1 MKKVTLVVLALLFTC
16 CLSAQNMA
24 ANAPL
29 LGVHAN
35 TLFFMG
41 NNHHAN
47 DLQTIPG
54 FSFSL
59 RYDLNRF
66 GINFQFGN
74 NRMNI
79 REDAVLFTNW
89 TQVQNNIYALYLGYN
104 LFEEFDLLEPRI
116 SFGQI
121 NTRYAH
127 SFKTNQRFLGTG
139 LKYARCV
146 SKWGL
151 FISASADFFFN
162 ISQNID
168 APQAYMQFMNQKRG
182 VQLNLGL
189 EYRLFKN
196 R

>member
-1 MKKVTLVVLALLFTC
+1 MKNVTLVVLALLFTC

-35 TLFFMG
+35 TFFFMG
-41 NNHHAN
+41 KNHHAK
-47 DLQTIPG
+47 DLQTTPG
-54 FSFSL
+54 FSISSRF
-59 RYDLNRF
+59 DFFRF

-79 REDAVLFTNW
+79 QEDAVLFTNW

-104 LFEEFDLLEPRI
+104 LFEELDLLEPRI

-139 LKYARCV
+139 IKYARCV
-146 SKWGL
+146 SKRGL
-151 FISASADFFFN
+151 FISASADFFS
-162 ISQNID
+162 ISAKTSMHLKSIN
-168 APQAYMQFMNQKRG
+168 
-182 VQLNLGL
+182 NL
-189 EYRLFKN
+189 
-196 R
+196 